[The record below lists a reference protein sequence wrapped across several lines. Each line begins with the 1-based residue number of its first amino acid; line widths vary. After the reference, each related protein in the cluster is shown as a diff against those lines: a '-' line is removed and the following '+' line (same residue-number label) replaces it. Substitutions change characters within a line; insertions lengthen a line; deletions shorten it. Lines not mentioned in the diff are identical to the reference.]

1 MFPVNRV
8 RNEKLKYDVNREAA
22 KISSL
27 SSGNIDKYMSIKLVK
42 RYYLLIKTEYT
53 YTLACRKSIVKT
65 NKNS

>member
-27 SSGNIDKYMSIKLVK
+27 SSGNI
-42 RYYLLIKTEYT
+42 
-53 YTLACRKSIVKT
+53 
-65 NKNS
+65 